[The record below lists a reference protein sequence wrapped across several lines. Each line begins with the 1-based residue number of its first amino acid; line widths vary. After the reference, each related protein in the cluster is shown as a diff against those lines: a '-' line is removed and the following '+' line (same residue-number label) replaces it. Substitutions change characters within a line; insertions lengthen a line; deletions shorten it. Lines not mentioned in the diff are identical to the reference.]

1 MPRPIRLLAAF
12 LLAATAAAP
21 LLAQTG
27 AVRVDETQA
36 GVPGFYYL
44 VRPGDATVTVTAVGN
59 VGATGRY
66 VLSAGT
72 TLADLLAL
80 SGGVAPDRR
89 GQAVVRVY
97 RDGTR
102 AMEMQASALY
112 GDGATPVV
120 LREGDVV
127 EVVGLTSTVPG
138 YYVHTEPGND
148 PFAVTVAGAFAAPGR
163 YLVDPGTSLGDVVVL
178 AGGAGTFGARDARD
192 EITATVRLLRDGALA
207 FESPLED
214 LYSRDTQPLRAGDV
228 VDLQVTYRR
237 NEPIWRD
244 ALTILTTVLGVAIL
258 VERLAN

>member
-1 MPRPIRLLAAF
+1 MIRSTRLLAVL
-12 LLAATAAAP
+12 LLAATATAAS
-21 LLAQTG
+21 AQPGTLQ
-27 AVRVDETQA
+27 VNETQA
-36 GVPGFYYL
+36 GVPGFFYL
-44 VRPGDATVTVTAVGN
+44 VRPGDATVTVTAIGN

-89 GQAVVRVY
+89 GQAIVRVY

-102 AMEMQASALY
+102 AMEMQAASLY
-112 GDGATPVV
+112 GDGAMPVV

-127 EVVGLTSTVPG
+127 EVVGLTSSVPG

-148 PFAVTVAGAFAAPGR
+148 PFAVTAAGAFAAPGR
-163 YLVDPGTSLGDVVVL
+163 YLVDPGTSLGDLVAL
-178 AGGAGTFGARDARD
+178 AGGVGAFGARDARD
-192 EITATVRLLRDGALA
+192 EVTATVRLLREGAPV
-207 FESPLED
+207 FEAPLED
-214 LYSRDTQPLRAGDV
+214 LYARDTQSLLAGDV

-237 NEPIWRD
+237 NEPFWRD
-244 ALTILTTVLGVAIL
+244 ALAVITTALGVAIL